1 MFDKFGE
8 FDSYIE
14 INQKAEDLFNAGNYD
29 DIFILAEENGIPKD
43 YAEMY
48 IDGDIPELCDATT
61 AAIGKL
67 DVEMQQDISGD
78 KNIDQQQAKI
88 IMDFLKYF
96 AQQENMAINIRRS
109 GKRAR
114 KIFDEMMDTV
124 KKKWKGKEP
133 VVITSFDIE
142 KMIRGY
148 YK

>member
-1 MFDKFGE
+1 MFEQFGE

-14 INQKAEDLFNAGNYD
+14 INQKAEDLFNTGKYN
-29 DIFILAEENGIPKD
+29 DIFLLAEENGIPED

-48 IDGDIPELCDATT
+48 IDGDIPEFCDATT

-67 DVEMQQDISGD
+67 DIEMQQDISLD

-96 AQQENMAINIRRS
+96 AQQESMAINIRKS

-114 KIFDEMMDTV
+114 KIFEEMIATV
-124 KKKWKGKEP
+124 KEKWKGKEP